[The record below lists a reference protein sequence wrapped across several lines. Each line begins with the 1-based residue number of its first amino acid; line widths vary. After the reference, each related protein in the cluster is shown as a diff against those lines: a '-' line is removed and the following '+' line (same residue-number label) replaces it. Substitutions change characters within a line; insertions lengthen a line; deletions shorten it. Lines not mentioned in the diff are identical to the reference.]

1 MTNTKIT
8 EREIYTSMINGTIDR
23 DVMVEFAEH
32 KLAQLDK
39 RNESAKVRAAK
50 KRAEGD
56 ALMDVVNDFV
66 SYEPQTREDITNA
79 MIAEGHDVTVGK
91 VQSRLNKL
99 VANGS
104 IAKAKGKVECED
116 GKNKTVTLY
125 AVEFAEVE

>member
-56 ALMDVVNDFV
+56 ALMGVVAEFV
-66 SYEPQTREDITNA
+66 GDEPKTREDITSEMLDA
-79 MIAEGHDVTVGK
+79 GHDVTVGK

-104 IAKAKGKVECED
+104 IAKAKGKVAGED